1 MEVLFYMSL
10 LIMCIVVVY
19 CFLLF
24 FINGLILFLFF
35 MEFFLFLE
43 LMVFFLG
50 KLLIVGDFNFVVN
63 NGNDGVVFNFFD
75 FFNIFNLI

>member
-19 CFLLF
+19 CFCF
-24 FINGLILFLFF
+24 YFF

-63 NGNDGVVFNFFD
+63 NGNDGVVFNFLD